1 MQFPAPLWIIYGHK
15 ADRALETKAPILP
28 AKNSRDTMRTEE
40 WKPHE
45 GWGERKTSHILCE
58 HESQGDKSIPGSRG
72 WAGTAQLC
80 LRCDFWGLEGCPL
93 LSSKS
98 LMKDIDIISNHNHC
112 PGARAQLPK
121 EITAA
126 ALEWAELPNTPEI
139 HRNPCSK
146 RIKCIPVLANASLN
160 IFPLGKSSGNRDY
173 YGTRALGIREVQ
185 V

>member
-1 MQFPAPLWIIYGHK
+1 
-15 ADRALETKAPILP
+15 
-28 AKNSRDTMRTEE
+28 MRTAE

-45 GWGERKTSHILCE
+45 GQGERKTRHILCE
-58 HESQGDKSIPGSRG
+58 HESRGDKSIPGSRG

-80 LRCDFWGLEGCPL
+80 LRCDFWGLAGCPL

-98 LMKDIDIISNHNHC
+98 LIKDIAVISNHNHY
-112 PGARAQLPK
+112 PGAQAQLPK

-139 HRNPCSK
+139 HQNPCSK

-160 IFPLGKSSGNRDY
+160 TSVLWGNPQGTEIPWKTNFGNRGNAGLNHNWAGNAFLPMQD
-173 YGTRALGIREVQ
+173 L
-185 V
+185 